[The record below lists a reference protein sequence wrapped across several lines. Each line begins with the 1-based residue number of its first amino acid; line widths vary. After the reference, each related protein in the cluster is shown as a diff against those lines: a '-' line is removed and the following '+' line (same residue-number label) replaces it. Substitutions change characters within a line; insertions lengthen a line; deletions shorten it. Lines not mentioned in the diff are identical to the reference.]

1 MNYLKP
7 KGKMHTPIRIILLF
21 LLVAPLTFGQSEKL
35 QTIINKEYDFSKIGA
50 MHVDLEF
57 DFEDNRKKTLALAKI
72 NNWKVKEVLPDGKKI
87 ELQEVG
93 TDGSPIFYEAYAEN
107 ASQASRASAL
117 HTNGL
122 LELDLD
128 GSGMQ
133 VGVWDSGVAL
143 TTHQEYDIRASVADG
158 TGEVDMHA
166 TMVTGSIISSGIR
179 KEAKGVAHAAKALSH
194 DWTRDK
200 IEVAEAA
207 ADGLLLSNHSYGIKT
222 DRVPD
227 WYFGSYIKVSQDW
240 DKIMYNAPY
249 YLMVTAAGNAQ
260 KRRDNDAPIFG
271 ISTDGFDLMLGFT
284 IAKNGLTVAGAN
296 TRIDR
301 KGNLKEAEVS
311 AYSSFGPV
319 DDGRIKPDLAGDGSS
334 IVSTY
339 ATSNTSYNS
348 SSGTSMATPGV
359 TGALL
364 LLQQYNEQL
373 YGAYLKAAT
382 LKGLALHTADDVHK
396 PGPDYKMGW
405 GVMNAKRAAEVLI
418 NKEYASH
425 VSEENLEEGGTFS
438 YTVAANGNETF
449 SASISWTDPESD
461 YINRGVLNDKTP
473 ALVNDLDI
481 RITQNGKTFLPWKLN
496 PANPNAVAEQGD
508 NLVDPFERIDIPN
521 AKGTYTITVSHKG
534 NLKNE
539 IQDFSLLISGASMNQ
554 CSITSPEGFALSNA
568 LENQVTMAWN
578 GVLDALYEVQY
589 RNENEVQWIT
599 EYITEDSIALKDLEH
614 NENYILRVRTF
625 CSQNIAS
632 EYTEEYRFTFL
643 GASTE
648 VGSLAANEVLGM
660 NSEVNFSVY
669 PNPAVNEIRLNTEVS
684 DTAMYSIVSSSGI
697 ELKTGFAKDAEI
709 NVADLATGL
718 YIIQVQDFGSKKST
732 KFFKY

>member
-1 MNYLKP
+1 
-7 KGKMHTPIRIILLF
+7 MHTPIRIILLF

-128 GSGMQ
+128 GAGMQ

-158 TGEVDMHA
+158 TSEVDMHA

-260 KRRDNDAPIFG
+260 KRREKCPPI
-271 ISTDGFDLMLGFT
+271 
-284 IAKNGLTVAGAN
+284 V
-296 TRIDR
+296 
-301 KGNLKEAEVS
+301 V
-311 AYSSFGPV
+311 
-319 DDGRIKPDLAGDGSS
+319 
-334 IVSTY
+334 
-339 ATSNTSYNS
+339 
-348 SSGTSMATPGV
+348 
-359 TGALL
+359 
-364 LLQQYNEQL
+364 
-373 YGAYLKAAT
+373 
-382 LKGLALHTADDVHK
+382 LAL
-396 PGPDYKMGW
+396 
-405 GVMNAKRAAEVLI
+405 
-418 NKEYASH
+418 
-425 VSEENLEEGGTFS
+425 
-438 YTVAANGNETF
+438 
-449 SASISWTDPESD
+449 
-461 YINRGVLNDKTP
+461 
-473 ALVNDLDI
+473 
-481 RITQNGKTFLPWKLN
+481 
-496 PANPNAVAEQGD
+496 
-508 NLVDPFERIDIPN
+508 
-521 AKGTYTITVSHKG
+521 
-534 NLKNE
+534 
-539 IQDFSLLISGASMNQ
+539 
-554 CSITSPEGFALSNA
+554 
-568 LENQVTMAWN
+568 
-578 GVLDALYEVQY
+578 
-589 RNENEVQWIT
+589 
-599 EYITEDSIALKDLEH
+599 
-614 NENYILRVRTF
+614 
-625 CSQNIAS
+625 
-632 EYTEEYRFTFL
+632 
-643 GASTE
+643 
-648 VGSLAANEVLGM
+648 
-660 NSEVNFSVY
+660 
-669 PNPAVNEIRLNTEVS
+669 
-684 DTAMYSIVSSSGI
+684 
-697 ELKTGFAKDAEI
+697 
-709 NVADLATGL
+709 
-718 YIIQVQDFGSKKST
+718 
-732 KFFKY
+732 